1 MKEELQQDKTTKLLI
16 FIPIFISWAMIAILT
31 SGLIFGIIYFILV
44 ANDIDIA
51 ESKLMFIA
59 IGSAIVGGITS
70 YFINRE
76 RLKNSDNYK
85 NRNMFII

>member
-1 MKEELQQDKTTKLLI
+1 MKEELQQDKTTKFLI
-16 FIPIFISWAMIAILT
+16 FIPIFISWAMIAIVT
-31 SGLIFGIIYFILV
+31 SGLIFGLIYFILA
-44 ANDIDIA
+44 ANEIDIA

-76 RLKNSDNYK
+76 RLKNPDNYK